1 MRDLSWVRKQGQ
13 IVERE
18 KKKFRQK
25 IRIPMKKKLDLF
37 AELYEVFERRLKDT
51 ESAFINKR
59 MSEKIEL
66 QNRIKTINSI
76 RN

>member
-1 MRDLSWVRKQGQ
+1 MRDLSWVKKQGQ

-18 KKKFRQK
+18 KKKIRQK
-25 IRIPMKKKLDLF
+25 VRIPMKKKLDSF
-37 AELYEVFERRLKDT
+37 AELYEVFEQRFKDT

-66 QNRIKTINSI
+66 QNRIKTINST

>member
-1 MRDLSWVRKQGQ
+1 MRDLSWVKKQGQ

-18 KKKFRQK
+18 KKKIRKK
-25 IRIPMKKKLDLF
+25 IRIPMKKKLDSF
-37 AELYEVFERRLKDT
+37 AELYEVFEQRLKDT

-66 QNRIKTINSI
+66 QNRIKTINST